1 MDGGVGDA
9 NFKVLKEDEQ
19 RVKKIKM
26 LNYKLAN
33 RKLNFGHEIFEI
45 DKKPLPNTLH
55 SEKLELI
62 G

>member
-1 MDGGVGDA
+1 MVM
-9 NFKVLKEDEQ
+9 VVTQILKEDEQ

-45 DKKPLPNTLH
+45 DKKTIA
-55 SEKLELI
+55 KRFA
-62 G
+62 